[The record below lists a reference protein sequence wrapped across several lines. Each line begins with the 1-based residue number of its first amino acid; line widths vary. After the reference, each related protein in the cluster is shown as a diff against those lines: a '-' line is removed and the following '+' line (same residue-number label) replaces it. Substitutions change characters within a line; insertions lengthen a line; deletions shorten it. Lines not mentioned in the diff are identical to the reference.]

1 MKDPLSK
8 VLILDESPERLQS
21 LKHFC
26 DKNGLVGLKV
36 RRSALLDVLRTNIDL
51 GAVLLAESYGGS
63 AQETAHIAIE
73 IHTTRP
79 EVPLIVCRDERAT
92 LEDLSEEMQRAAC
105 AAYVAGD
112 MEALYRIIQ
121 ERIFCLTYPNALLRG
136 IAEILRAVF
145 AGQFPG
151 ATVLVDSPY
160 IVHDRIIMGELLS
173 LMELESNWCRG
184 YLMLQAEE
192 ESLLALAGRSTEK
205 AAAWRFRALNDLL
218 AETTNLIWGA
228 FKSRFLGSPGA
239 ASGLRVPM
247 IVNHKHRYISFG
259 TQNPQ
264 LCFRANLTNTTTW
277 TGTKIHARF
286 IFNLNWTPEE
296 FQEVP
301 RKLAGLVES
310 GELELF

>member
-1 MKDPLSK
+1 MKDPVSK
-8 VLILDESPERLQS
+8 ILILDESPEHLQS
-21 LKHFC
+21 LKPFC

-51 GAVLLAESYGGS
+51 GGVLLAEDYGDS
-63 AQETAHIAIE
+63 AQETAHIAME

-79 EVPLIVCRDERAT
+79 ELPLIVCRNERAT
-92 LEDLSEEMQRAAC
+92 LEDLSDPMQRAAC

-112 MEALYRIIQ
+112 MEALYRIVQ

-136 IAEILRAVF
+136 IAEILRSVLT
-145 AGQFPG
+145 GQFSD
-151 ATVLVDSPY
+151 AAVLVDSPY
-160 IVHDRIIMGELLS
+160 IVHDRVIVGELFS
-173 LMELESNWCRG
+173 LMQLESNWCRG
-184 YLMLQAEE
+184 YMMLQAEE
-192 ESLLALAGRSTEK
+192 DSLLALAGQSTEK
-205 AAAWRFRALNDLL
+205 SVTWRFRALNDLL
-218 AETTNLIWGA
+218 AETTNLVWGA
-228 FKSRFLGSPGA
+228 FKNRFLSTPAA
-239 ASGLRVPM
+239 ASGLQIPM
-247 IVNHKHRYISFG
+247 VVNHKHKYISFG